1 MTTRLKIAQLLLRF
15 ALGIGFLFP
24 VMDRIGWLGTPAS
37 GTAAWG
43 NWSNFV
49 SYTNKILPFL
59 PPAGAS
65 FMGLIATLA
74 ETIFGICLIIGFRTQ
89 KAALGAVLLTLIFGL
104 CMAIFLGITA
114 PLKYPVFVFTGA
126 SLLLSGLPAYPWSV
140 DNLIKAPSPFS
151 GS

>member
-1 MTTRLKIAQLLLRF
+1 MTRRLKIAQLLLRF

-24 VMDRIGWLGTPAS
+24 VMDRVGWLGTPGS

-59 PPAGAS
+59 PPAGANII
-65 FMGLIATLA
+65 GLIATIA
-74 ETIFGICLIIGFRTQ
+74 ETVFGIALIIGFKTQ
-89 KAALGAVLLTLIFGL
+89 KAALGAAILTFIFAL
-104 CMAIFLGITA
+104 CMATFLGITA
-114 PLKYPVFVFTGA
+114 PVKYPVLVFTGA
-126 SLLLSGLPAYPWSV
+126 SLLLSALPAYTWSI
-140 DNLIKAPSPFS
+140 DNLIK